1 MEESLL
7 KPFLPFLWPF
17 LCQGPCM
24 GKCEGRLSFL
34 PLDCMLPVDTLHA
47 IPASV
52 SPESSPIL
60 PRGSV
65 LFTLTERRKRM
76 EERERKRCDGR
87 DERPAEVEYPGA
99 TDSLLQWDQ
108 FFNVCELLRLTKHT
122 HYLSTSLSL
131 QPQLITRSSSER

>member
-1 MEESLL
+1 MLL
-7 KPFLPFLWPF
+7 
-17 LCQGPCM
+17 
-24 GKCEGRLSFL
+24 
-34 PLDCMLPVDTLHA
+34 VDTLHA

-52 SPESSPIL
+52 SPESSPIF

-65 LFTLTERRKRM
+65 LFTLTERRKEEDGR
-76 EERERKRCDGR
+76 ERERKKKCDGR
-87 DERPAEVEYPGA
+87 DERPAEVESPGA

-108 FFNVCELLRLTKHT
+108 FFNVCELLRLTKHA